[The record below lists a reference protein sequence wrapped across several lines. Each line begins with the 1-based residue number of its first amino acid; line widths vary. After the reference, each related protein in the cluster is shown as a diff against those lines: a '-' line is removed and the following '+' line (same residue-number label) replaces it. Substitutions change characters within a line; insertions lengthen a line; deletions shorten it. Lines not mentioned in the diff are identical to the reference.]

1 LSVEKTFNNYKN
13 QSVTMIVTQFDKSKY
28 LSSVLIIFINLSNC
42 LFDFQITSRSHQ
54 DSLCL
59 SGYL

>member
-1 LSVEKTFNNYKN
+1 
-13 QSVTMIVTQFDKSKY
+13 MIVTQFDKSKY